1 MRNGRKKQ
9 SSRDEKRG
17 EKNRKEIKR
26 RVLYALKVWTTT
38 NYQSSVAVRKN
49 SGKEKVKKKN

>member
-1 MRNGRKKQ
+1 MRNRRKKQ

-26 RVLYALKVWTTT
+26 RVLYALKVWTMT

-49 SGKEKVKKKN
+49 SGKEKV

>member
-1 MRNGRKKQ
+1 MRNERKKQ
-9 SSRDEKRG
+9 SSKDEKRG

-49 SGKEKVKKKN
+49 SEKEKV